1 MSEKLNW
8 DSILQEVVLEYN
20 RKENL
25 KYKIAKCV
33 SVAIIISAAAANAY
47 YIWVPMFLKK

>member
-1 MSEKLNW
+1 MPKEL
-8 DSILQEVVLEYN
+8 DFDLILREIILERN
-20 RKENL
+20 RKENV

-33 SVAIIISAAAANAY
+33 AVVIIISAAAANAY

>member
-8 DSILQEVVLEYN
+8 DSILQEVVSEYN

-25 KYKIAKCV
+25 KYQIAKCV
-33 SVAIIISAAAANAY
+33 AAAIIISAAAANAY
-47 YIWVPMFLKK
+47 YIWVPIFLKK